1 MAYEIDPATDQNS
14 AAPEPG
20 RGVTHV
26 EVTADDAYLLE
37 SVSLSNAKIVEG
49 FQPVMPPFKGIISD
63 ADINALVA
71 YIKSIPDGQ

>member
-1 MAYEIDPATDQNS
+1 MTQKA
-14 AAPEPG
+14 
-20 RGVTHV
+20 